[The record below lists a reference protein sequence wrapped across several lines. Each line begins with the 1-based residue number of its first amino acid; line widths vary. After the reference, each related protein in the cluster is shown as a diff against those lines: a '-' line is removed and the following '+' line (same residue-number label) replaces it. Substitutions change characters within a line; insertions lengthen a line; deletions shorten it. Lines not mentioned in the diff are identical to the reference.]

1 MKYYWPSANRITDD
15 GREER
20 LFTQESAFS
29 EEKAREQID
38 IWKNG
43 YGFKLREAWIDV
55 IEDNKMLERI
65 EVEV

>member
-1 MKYYWPSANRITDD
+1 MKYYWSSAKRITDD

-20 LFTQESAFS
+20 LFTQEAAFS

-43 YGFKLREAWIDV
+43 YGFNLREAWIDV
-55 IEDNKMLERI
+55 IEDNQMAERI